1 MRTGRLAPLA
11 LLLMGLAVI
20 VAAVL
25 IVPWAVQA
33 QDQEVTPTADATGS
47 NPPAKPTNLQATA
60 EHDAVALTWT
70 ASTDQ
75 TVTHYAV
82 LRRNRDEDATGVF
95 HVIEQNAGPETSY
108 EDRSVAAESGYNY
121 RVKAV
126 SPTGVSAWSGYVKA
140 DTPAAPPATATLTPT
155 PTDTPEPEPESSA
168 ADQAPAGLSAALVE
182 GGGVTLSWSAPTEE
196 AASVTG
202 YEVLRAVGD
211 AEFSTLVSN
220 TGSTATAYTDATATD
235 AGETYAYRVKAI
247 RGSDRSQ
254 ASGEAEVQLPH
265 DPADLRPTGLTVS
278 LVDNQVTLSWTAPA
292 EEADSVTGYEILRRR
307 PMEGESALA
316 TLVADTESTA
326 TTYTDAT
333 ANEAGVQYVY
343 RVKALRGSDVS
354 LWSNFA
360 KIELPSD
367 YVAPQ
372 EDEPESTDADEAPA
386 GLSAAL
392 AEGGG
397 VSLSWSAPSEDAG
410 SVTGY
415 EVLRA
420 VGEGELA
427 TLVADTASTTT
438 TYTDAT
444 ATEAGET
451 YAYQVKAIRGE
462 ARSEASGQAE
472 VQLPHDPVDLAPTG
486 LTALIL
492 FVSSEGNTSYSVH
505 LTWTAPAEDTGSV
518 TGYEVLRA
526 VGEGALATLVD
537 DTGSTATS
545 YTDATATD
553 AGETY
558 AYQVKA
564 IRGEDRSQAS
574 GQARV
579 QLPHASADLA
589 PSDLTAAAVDG
600 GGVDLSWS
608 APAEDADSVTGYEIL
623 HAVGEGD
630 MATLVADTSSTA
642 TSYTDATATE
652 AGESYTYEVKAIR
665 GEERSQASGEAQVQ
679 VPHDAVDLA
688 ASPAD
693 APTGLAA
700 TLAAGAGAVYLT
712 WDDPSLDVVTG
723 YRVLRRDR
731 DVDAADSYTT
741 LVENTSDSAVS
752 FADDSVMLGAKY
764 GYQVIALIGETASDA
779 STAVE
784 IDLPTATDIGDITPH
799 GSSGTQTGA
808 STAEVYYTFNLTDVR
823 EVSLTLNTQ
832 SVGIH
837 LHSSTGALLSSGAN
851 EGDGQARSAVL
862 RAGDYRIRIAV
873 PAGSGTQ
880 SYELGYSVNGNIS
893 ESGTVEF
900 SHDSQTLGRAQ
911 VGDTITGRHDAVDD
925 NVGGSSG
932 DDWVGVELERGVR
945 YAVVVRSRNPSTI
958 WDVLTW
964 QTSAVQHDYEHAD
977 GTEYVMHGLNRE
989 DVWVGYQEAILTPRR
1004 SGLFFFRVSTSPYYS
1019 ERWKGTP
1026 PYTFT
1031 VVRVED
1037 DFRETRTRDDQGRA
1051 YAAWEIGPGQH
1062 GRVEVGGSMLG
1073 RIDWVRWSE
1082 DYDIEYNHDRLWQGG
1097 DTDWIAVDLTAGRVY
1112 QVDIESVVVPGSQVG
1127 PWPDPNLYTIV
1138 LPGPQISVFNSA
1150 DDEDSGDGRNA
1161 RALYRAPKSGTY
1173 YLVVSP
1179 DASSRYN
1186 RFLGDYRVSV
1196 TDVTPTEPDLPNN
1209 TSTTARLSID
1219 GTKVNGFFEKSS
1231 DHDWYVVAMEAGR
1244 SHKLRAHGTFGRDHI
1259 IDEVVG
1265 IGGIRFGDESKPLPG
1280 TRWDGDYWH
1289 HRTMEIVF
1297 TPTRTGD
1304 YYIDL
1309 GHNACCG
1316 DDVRMIGPYEV
1327 SVTEVE
1333 SLDADS
1339 FAEITAKSATVDQSI
1354 RGTVKFPPNDSD
1366 AWFSVELEAGTEY
1379 ETALSNS
1386 GEVFRR
1392 AIYKSDGTIIAGSNT
1407 GTFTPKEAGTY
1418 YVRIGGQPGHG
1429 TRSFSLT
1436 IQEPPEDP
1444 AAVVKTPEE
1453 TLWESFD
1460 SANAVSLT
1468 LGETT
1473 DASIETAEEE
1483 HDWFQLDLTGGE
1495 GKTYYLDLANAANGG
1510 NAYTLGLPY
1519 LRAVYDSDGNA
1530 LSHDRDGGNGT
1541 GSYEFQPTEDATYYV
1556 VVRSRE
1562 DFTSNSRG
1570 TGTYGVRV
1578 IDTTPPSDG
1587 DLPHDPSTTGVLEV
1601 GGSVIGEIDAEGD
1614 VDWYKVTLVGG
1625 VTYQFDMKG
1634 KSSGEWVLVDGAPA
1648 FVTLGTLVDPKL
1660 LGVYGGD
1667 SILIAGS
1674 DSEVNGT
1681 GKDSRIAS
1689 FTPSTDGEYYIAA
1702 SAESG
1707 WTGTYE
1713 LSFTVTAGQHVKEL
1727 SLTTDNS
1734 DSTAKSVQSDDSVN
1748 SDDEQLVDAIKT
1760 IVKVDNPVVAKQV
1773 VQAVGGFQQVDAGWR
1788 HACALRTDG
1797 TLECWGAMENLKE
1810 RCEGGPYDGRWV
1822 CGRQADT
1829 PEGIF
1834 TQVVAGFDRTCG
1846 IRDDGSATCWERDYQ
1861 PDGSGPKQQ
1870 INTNNLEGVCWL
1882 NADGTV
1888 DCGAGMAGP
1897 PSSGTYSSI
1906 SVGSYIACAINSD
1919 DEAVCWSNHGART
1932 VPTGTFK
1939 FLQVGGYR
1947 VCGIRSDSTDPDVD
1961 GTVLCWRYGDH
1972 SLQNKFAATTGQDS
1986 AENTS
1991 YTEDE
1996 QAAPTDKFQH
2006 LQVHYTRTCG
2016 VTEAGQ
2022 IKCWT
2027 RHGGGL
2033 GTLLTSLSG
2042 LTATDFKTVSID
2054 WYPHACALRTDST
2067 ITCWGFSG
2075 NEITTPAF
2083 ESPWKDNARLLKLE
2097 FSGIDFAFDRD
2108 TARYTLSVG
2117 NDVASTTVTTGATN
2131 NQATVAISPTDV
2143 DSSTDGHQVNL
2154 SPGPNT
2160 ITVTVTAADGVTTQA
2175 YTIVITRA
2183 SS

>member
-1 MRTGRLAPLA
+1 
-11 LLLMGLAVI
+11 MGL
-20 VAAVL
+20 
-25 IVPWAVQA
+25 
-33 QDQEVTPTADATGS
+33 DMTAIQRPATGS
-47 NPPAKPTNLQATA
+47 IWKTGGTSALRAVAVSATLIALIFACAFSGVLPASGEQGVDAVESESSAAWTATLTVGVHGTGSQTTHGYSIFQGGMGTLSENTFNEDDQSIEVVAMLLSNGFLAFNLQPEPSDDFVLTVDGTEFASADASEVKSTSITSYVWATTQVWAEDDTVALSLSWVEAESESVAVGGTVALYTPGEVSSPGDPETVSEPPAKPMGIRVVSVS
-60 EHDAVALTWT
+60 HDAVELRW
-70 ASTDQ
+70 DR
-75 TVTHYAV
+75 V
-82 LRRNRDEDATGVF
+82 LD
-95 HVIEQNAGPETSY
+95 S
-108 EDRSVAAESGYNY
+108 
-121 RVKAV
+121 
-126 SPTGVSAWSGYVKA
+126 
-140 DTPAAPPATATLTPT
+140 
-155 PTDTPEPEPESSA
+155 
-168 ADQAPAGLSAALVE
+168 
-182 GGGVTLSWSAPTEE
+182 
-196 AASVTG
+196 SVTG
-202 YEVLRAVGD
+202 HQILRRLRDVYEVGRFDIIVED
-211 AEFSTLVSN
+211 
-220 TGSTATAYTDATATD
+220 TGSAAVRFTDTTVEASTR
-235 AGETYAYRVKAI
+235 YVYRVKAI
-247 RGSDRSQ
+247 NAHGLSPQSTYVRADTQAVPPPPSAPTGLSVSVTKTSATLSWDDPGDASITGYRITRRDRDIENSEFVQIVADNGTGTSYEDSGLSTGGKYAWQVIALRGEIV
-254 ASGEAEVQLPH
+254 GV
-265 DPADLRPTGLTVS
+265 PATIEGDMVGAPPAPTGLTVS
-278 LVDNQVTLSWTAPA
+278 VTTTSATLSWDDPGDA
-292 EEADSVTGYEILRRR
+292 SVTGYKITRRDR
-307 PMEGESALA
+307 AVDGSAFA
-316 TLVADTESTA
+316 VIMADNGSGTSYLDTGVS
-326 TTYTDAT
+326 
-333 ANEAGVQYVY
+333 AGGQYVWQ
-343 RVKALRGSDVS
+343 VLALHEGLASEPTAVEAD
-354 LWSNFA
+354 
-360 KIELPSD
+360 LPS
-367 YVAPQ
+367 AP
-372 EDEPESTDADEAPA
+372 D
-386 GLSAAL
+386 
-392 AEGGG
+392 
-397 VSLSWSAPSEDAG
+397 
-410 SVTGY
+410 
-415 EVLRA
+415 
-420 VGEGELA
+420 
-427 TLVADTASTTT
+427 
-438 TYTDAT
+438 
-444 ATEAGET
+444 
-451 YAYQVKAIRGE
+451 
-462 ARSEASGQAE
+462 
-472 VQLPHDPVDLAPTG
+472 APTG
-486 LTALIL
+486 LSATATADAVTLGWDDPDDSSLTGYRIL
-492 FVSSEGNTSYSVH
+492 RRERDVD
-505 LTWTAPAEDTGSV
+505 PSV
-518 TGYEVLRA
+518 TVI
-526 VGEGALATLVD
+526 VNN

-545 YTDATATD
+545 FVDNTVDAASK
-553 AGETY
+553 Y
-558 AYQVKA
+558 AYW
-564 IRGEDRSQAS
+564 IRALDGS
-574 GQARV
+574 G
-579 QLPHASADLA
+579 LSPE
-589 PSDLTAAAVDG
+589 SDEIEVD
-600 GGVDLSWS
+600 
-608 APAEDADSVTGYEIL
+608 T
-623 HAVGEGD
+623 
-630 MATLVADTSSTA
+630 
-642 TSYTDATATE
+642 
-652 AGESYTYEVKAIR
+652 
-665 GEERSQASGEAQVQ
+665 
-679 VPHDAVDLA
+679 
-688 ASPAD
+688 PAD
-693 APTGLAA
+693 APTGLVA

-712 WDDPSLDVVTG
+712 WDDPSLAVITG

-808 STAEVYYTFNLTDVR
+808 STADVYYTFNLTDVR

-851 EGDGQARSAVL
+851 DGDGQARSAVL

-893 ESGTVEF
+893 ESDTVEF

-925 NVGGSSG
+925 NPGTYGGG
-932 DDWVGVELERGVR
+932 AYGTDWVGVELEQGVR

-958 WDVLTW
+958 WNVLTW

-977 GTEYVMHGLNRE
+977 GTEYVMHSLSRE
-989 DVWVGYQEAILTPRR
+989 DVDVGYQEAILTPRR
-1004 SGLFFFRVSTSPYYS
+1004 SGLFFFRVSTSPYYN
-1019 ERWKGTP
+1019 ERWRGTE

-1037 DFRETRTRDDQGRA
+1037 DFRETRTRDDQGRS
-1051 YAAWEIGPGQH
+1051 YPIWDIGPGLH

-1073 RIDWVRWSE
+1073 RIDWVRWSD

-1097 DTDWIAVDLTAGRVY
+1097 DTDWIAVDLTAGRIY
-1112 QVDIESVVVPGSQVG
+1112 QVDVESAVVPGSKVG

-1209 TSTTARLSID
+1209 TSTTARLSVD
-1219 GTKVNGFFEKSS
+1219 GTEVDGYFEKSS

-1244 SHKLRAHGTFGRDHI
+1244 SYKLRAHGTFGRDHI

-1280 TRWDGDYWH
+1280 TRWDGDYWR

-1333 SLDADS
+1333 ALDADS
-1339 FAEITAKSATVDQSI
+1339 FAEISAKSATVGQSI

-1379 ETALSNS
+1379 ETVLNNS
-1386 GEVFRR
+1386 SEVFRR
-1392 AIYKSDGTIIAGSNT
+1392 AIYKSDGTIIAKSNI
-1407 GTFTPKEAGTY
+1407 GTFRPKEAGTY

-1436 IQEPPEDP
+1436 IQEPPEIP
-1444 AAVVKTPEE
+1444 PPLAPPTPEE
-1453 TLWESFD
+1453 TLFETFPD
-1460 SANAVSLT
+1460 VTPVTLT
-1468 LGETT
+1468 LGTTT

-1495 GKTYYLDLANAANGG
+1495 GKTYYLDLVSSADGDND
-1510 NAYTLGLPY
+1510 YTLGLPY

-1530 LSHDRDGGNGT
+1530 LSHDRDGGSGT
-1541 GSYEFQPTEDATYYV
+1541 GSYEFQPTEDSSYYV

-1562 DFTSNSRG
+1562 DFTSGSRG

-1601 GGSVIGEIDAEGD
+1601 GGRVIGEIDAEGD
-1614 VDWYKVTLVGG
+1614 VDWYKVTLVSG

-1634 KSSGEWVLVDGAPA
+1634 KSSGEWVLVNGEPA

-1713 LSFTVTAGQHVKEL
+1713 LSLSVTAGQHVKEL
-1727 SLTTDNS
+1727 SSTTDNS

-1748 SDDEQLVDAIKT
+1748 SDDEQLVGAIKT

-1788 HACALRTDG
+1788 HACALRMDG
-1797 TLECWGAMENLKE
+1797 TLECWGEMENLKE

-1822 CGRQADT
+1822 CARQADT

-1834 TQVVAGFDRTCG
+1834 TQVIAGFDRTCA

-1870 INTNNLEGVCWL
+1870 IHTNNLDGVCWL

-1897 PSSGTYSSI
+1897 PSSGTYTSI
-1906 SVGSYIACAINSD
+1906 SVGSYIACAIDND
-1919 DEAVCWSNHGART
+1919 DEAVCWSNHGARA

-1947 VCGIRSDSTDPDVD
+1947 VCGIRSDATDPDVD

-1996 QAAPTDKFQH
+1996 EAAPDHKFQH

-2016 VTEAGQ
+2016 VTETGQ

-2042 LTATDFKTVSID
+2042 LTATDFETVSID

-2067 ITCWGFSG
+2067 ITCWGYDG
-2075 NEITTPAF
+2075 AEIDTPAF
-2083 ESPWKDNARLLKLE
+2083 DSPWKNNAKLLQLE
-2097 FSGIDFAFDRD
+2097 LSGIDFEFDRD
-2108 TARYTLSVG
+2108 TASYTLSVD

-2131 NQATVAISPTDV
+2131 TQASVVISPTDAV
-2143 DSSTDGHQVNL
+2143 SSTDGHQVNL
-2154 SPGPNT
+2154 TAGSTTT

-2175 YTIVITRA
+2175 YTIAITRA